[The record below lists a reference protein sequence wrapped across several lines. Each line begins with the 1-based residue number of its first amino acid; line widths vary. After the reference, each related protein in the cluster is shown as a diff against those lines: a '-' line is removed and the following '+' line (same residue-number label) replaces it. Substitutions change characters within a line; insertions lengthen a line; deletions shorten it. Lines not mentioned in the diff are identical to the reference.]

1 MSSSEEDDD
10 FDIEAYQREGEI
22 QAEED
27 PYNLNY
33 IQDDK
38 GQQEMKE
45 IKEEFK
51 KQIDQKKALKFWNIC
66 TILVLSVVL
75 CIVITIL
82 VILIKIY
89 APGTIFFVRFW
100 LKTNSTLYLKIIL
113 QGLIP
118 SKTSV
123 ME

>member
-27 PYNLNY
+27 PYKLNY
-33 IQDDK
+33 IQDD
-38 GQQEMKE
+38 EMKE
-45 IKEEFK
+45 IKEELK
-51 KQIDQKKALKFWNIC
+51 KQTDQKKALKFWNIC
-66 TILVLSVVL
+66 TISVLSVVL

-89 APGTIFFVRFW
+89 APGTFF
-100 LKTNSTLYLKIIL
+100 IC
-113 QGLIP
+113 
-118 SKTSV
+118 SV
-123 ME
+123 LA

>member
-1 MSSSEEDDD
+1 MSSSEEDND

-45 IKEEFK
+45 IKEELK
-51 KQIDQKKALKFWNIC
+51 KQTDQNFFWNIC
-66 TILVLSVVL
+66 TISVLSVVH

-89 APGTIFFVRFW
+89 APGTIF
-100 LKTNSTLYLKIIL
+100 IC
-113 QGLIP
+113 
-118 SKTSV
+118 SV
-123 ME
+123 LA

>member
-45 IKEEFK
+45 IKEELK
-51 KQIDQKKALKFWNIC
+51 KQTDQKKSLKFGNIC
-66 TILVLSVVL
+66 TISVLSVVL

-89 APGTIFFVRFW
+89 APGTIF
-100 LKTNSTLYLKIIL
+100 IC
-113 QGLIP
+113 
-118 SKTSV
+118 SV
-123 ME
+123 LA

>member
-1 MSSSEEDDD
+1 
-10 FDIEAYQREGEI
+10 
-22 QAEED
+22 
-27 PYNLNY
+27 
-33 IQDDK
+33 
-38 GQQEMKE
+38 MKE

-89 APGTIFFVRFW
+89 APGTIF
-100 LKTNSTLYLKIIL
+100 LC
-113 QGLIP
+113 
-118 SKTSV
+118 SV
-123 ME
+123 LA